1 MGDAVLSDQ
10 LRRGLA
16 LKLRKAY
23 DVRTAGDRSHRR
35 SIAEGTAKRDCAE
48 QRCIWRIQPNVAR
61 HIGGVSSDGLLIV
74 QNEFRSAGR
83 ARGGESEARH
93 IASRLIRSS
102 IGSRAIQR
110 QYRQSGKLSNF
121 ETDRQSQHTANR
133 SAILRRQ
140 RRKNRR
146 EIDRLEAPLRHHSG
160 GARPAQQ
167 IANFRRAKPRVDVNG
182 KRPEPSAGENS
193 GEIID
198 AIRQPQCDPDS
209 RPHFS
214 STQRSRHSQH
224 AIPKLAPV
232 HRAAGVGHRWSL
244 RIAKRAF
251 QQRAQRT
258 RIFWRVAFPHPAS
271 ISAQLTTIIACLN
284 CTGSEV

>member
-1 MGDAVLSDQ
+1 MGDAVLPDQ

-16 LKLRKAY
+16 VKLREAY
-23 DVRTAGDRSHRR
+23 DVRTAGNRSHRR
-35 SIAEGTAKRDCAE
+35 SIAERTAQRDCAE
-48 QRCIWRIQPNVAR
+48 QRCICRIQPNVAR
-61 HIGGVSSDGLLIV
+61 HVDGVSSDGLLIV
-74 QNEFRSAGR
+74 QNQFRSAGGT
-83 ARGGESEARH
+83 RGGESEARH
-93 IASRLIRSS
+93 IAPRLIRSC

-110 QYRQSGKLSNF
+110 QYRQSGKLGNA
-121 ETDRQSQHTANR
+121 ETDRQPERAANR

-182 KRPEPSAGENS
+182 NRPEPSAGEN
-193 GEIID
+193 GGKIIS
-198 AIRQPQCDPDS
+198 AVRQPQCDPDS
-209 RPHFS
+209 RADFS
-214 STQRSRHSQH
+214 PAQRSRHPQH

-232 HRAAGVGHRWSL
+232 HSGASVGYRWSL

-258 RIFWRVAFPHPAS
+258 RIFRPVSFPHPAS
-271 ISAQLTTIIACLN
+271 ISA
-284 CTGSEV
+284 